1 MPYGSVRY
9 SISFYLYSSNC
20 SRLLNFESIIN
31 FKMCSGVFK
40 FQISFRWTC
49 CVSLAQHVILIFEMI
64 MSRAVATQ
72 LNSAYTEEEFKFYR
86 TGAYPRSL
94 LLLLLSL
101 SAYII
106 LFFELV
112 IPSALLECSSHFWLL
127 CLLLNL
133 TLDRK
138 THLTIL
144 LHICGFSTAKT
155 GFP

>member
-9 SISFYLYSSNC
+9 SISFYHLIYSSNC

-49 CVSLAQHVILIFEMI
+49 VSLAQHVILIFEVI

-72 LNSAYTEEEFKFYR
+72 LNSLYTEEEFKFYLEDSR
-86 TGAYPRSL
+86 TGAYSRRL

-138 THLTIL
+138 THL
-144 LHICGFSTAKT
+144 
-155 GFP
+155 